1 MTKENIKKK
10 KINKKPAIT
19 THLMPF
25 ANFQNPKLPK
35 YGIQTRPWPRKTNI
49 KVPSTLQV
57 MIKGSM
63 VLFGFIIYLVQYIV
77 YEYMVYW
84 VQYTIAPWQLVH

>member
-19 THLMPF
+19 TYLMPF

-35 YGIQTRPWPRKTNI
+35 YGIQTRPCPRKTNI